1 MDVGFEARG
10 VLMEQFKPPSKTT
23 IYKKVKECGAS
34 KAILKRVL
42 PDWWSD
48 DLLLTNTGLLQFSLL
63 LKNRLGIQ
71 MELDHFGAVNFSI
84 LPASIQFK
92 KRSTTDYD
100 KLLDSALLAQA
111 IGKTFIRALRYN
123 EVEQDMQNFF
133 CELSQLKYIELDSV
147 VALLWAHN
155 IPVLYLEN
163 FPASF
168 SRPAGT
174 IVRDGDLYAII
185 LSHKHKSPSTQLFV
199 LLHEIGH
206 VKFGHLD
213 GSGLIT
219 DASVSALGES
229 LKEETDQ
236 QEIEAD
242 EFALDVLRNGVDI
255 QKIIKKMGPIQ
266 RPAELALH
274 AQKLNK
280 EVNVNP
286 GHFVLSYGRDTRNW
300 PLAHQA
306 LKFLEQGDAQSVFN
320 KYYQSALDRYE
331 FKNDDLELLE
341 RML

>member
-1 MDVGFEARG
+1 
-10 VLMEQFKPPSKTT
+10 MEQFKPPSKTT
-23 IYKKVKECGAS
+23 IYKKIRECGAS

-42 PDWWSD
+42 PEWWSD

-71 MELDHFGAVNFSI
+71 MDLDQCGGVNFST
-84 LPASIQFK
+84 LPVSLQFK

-100 KLLDSALLAQA
+100 KLSDSALLVQA
-111 IGKTFIRALRYN
+111 IGKTFIRVLRYN
-123 EVEQDMQNFF
+123 EVEQALDHFF
-133 CELSQLKYIELDSV
+133 IQLLQLKDIELNSV
-147 VALLWAHN
+147 VELLWENN
-155 IPVLYLEN
+155 IPVLYLDN
-163 FPASF
+163 FPTSF

-174 IVRDGDLYAII
+174 IVRDGDLYTIV

-206 VKFGHLD
+206 MRFGHLD

-229 LKEETDQ
+229 LKEETDL

-242 EFALDVLRNGVDI
+242 TFALDVLRNGVDI
-255 QKIIKKMGPIQ
+255 QKIIKGMKIMQ
-266 RPAELALH
+266 RPAELALY

-280 EVNVNP
+280 EMNVNP
-286 GHFVLSYGRDTRNW
+286 GHFTLSYGRETRNW

-306 LKFLEQGDAQSVFN
+306 LKFLEQGDAQGIF
-320 KYYQSALDRYE
+320 KKHYQGALDKYE
-331 FKNDDLELLE
+331 LKKDDLELLE
-341 RML
+341 RMQ

>member
-1 MDVGFEARG
+1 
-10 VLMEQFKPPSKTT
+10 MEQFKPPSKTT
-23 IYKKVKECGAS
+23 IYKKVRECGAG

-42 PDWWSD
+42 PAWWSD
-48 DLLLTNTGLLQFSLL
+48 DLLQTNSGLLQFSLL

-71 MELDHFGAVNFSI
+71 MEFDHSGGVNFSV
-84 LPASIQFK
+84 LPVSIQFK
-92 KRSTTDYD
+92 KRSTTDFD
-100 KLLDSALLAQA
+100 KLSESALLAQA
-111 IGKTFIRALRYN
+111 IGKTFIRVLRYN
-123 EVEQDMQNFF
+123 EAKQALGNFF
-133 CELSQLKYIELDSV
+133 SELSQLKDIELDCV
-147 VALLWAHN
+147 VELLWEHN
-155 IPVLYLEN
+155 IPILYLDH

-174 IVRDGDLYAII
+174 IVRDGDLYTII

-206 VKFGHLD
+206 MKFGHLE

-242 EFALDVLRNGVDI
+242 GFALSVLRNGVDI
-255 QKIIKKMGPIQ
+255 QNIIKGMRVIQ
-266 RPAELALH
+266 RPAELALY

-286 GHFVLSYGRDTRNW
+286 GHFALSYGRETRNW

-306 LKFLEQGDAQSVFN
+306 LKFLEQGDAQSIF
-320 KYYQSALDRYE
+320 KKHYQGTIKKYE
-331 FKNDDLELLE
+331 FKKDDLELLE
-341 RML
+341 RMQ